1 MIQWTRIDEK
11 TNTVPKDLG
20 TVVIVL
26 HRVLHEAETVDITHI
41 GVSIGSE
48 EIEATN
54 SLLQWEERTT
64 HFFHGCWDCNFIG
77 NAASQ
82 RRNQTLSRQCLCSPW
97 MLGRPYGPPVSP
109 WLRAWQGS
117 GPPSPHC
124 LSPPSRPEQGTS
136 GPQHERSLAPQCTPE
151 VTWNSDNHQTSSR
164 LFYISA
170 LTKIIIVQ

>member
-54 SLLQWEERTT
+54 SLLQ
-64 HFFHGCWDCNFIG
+64 
-77 NAASQ
+77 
-82 RRNQTLSRQCLCSPW
+82 
-97 MLGRPYGPPVSP
+97 
-109 WLRAWQGS
+109 
-117 GPPSPHC
+117 
-124 LSPPSRPEQGTS
+124 
-136 GPQHERSLAPQCTPE
+136 
-151 VTWNSDNHQTSSR
+151 
-164 LFYISA
+164 
-170 LTKIIIVQ
+170 